1 MTLPKELRQLE
12 RAFDRHAKTRDE
24 LQALIREAQGKGWS
38 LRRIAAVTGISHEQ
52 VRRIVNG

>member
-1 MTLPKELRQLE
+1 MTLPKELRQL
-12 RAFDRHAKTRDE
+12 
-24 LQALIREAQGKGWS
+24 GKGWS